1 MGFAGQQFS
10 EGGGSG
16 EMIEAREDGGAVI
29 PRRILLLQKCG
40 AAIYSFISLQA
51 ALWRR

>member
-1 MGFAGQQFS
+1 MGVSGRQFS
-10 EGGGSG
+10 EDGGSG
-16 EMIEAREDGGAVI
+16 EMIEARENGGAVI
-29 PRRILLLQKCG
+29 PQRILLLQKCR